1 MRFSVS
7 ALLLFA
13 VAAAQTPAGEVDVP
27 AGRDQNQTQPSD
39 WTDSGVDVRPGDS
52 LVITAE
58 GTLDLPMGK
67 TCGPEGQPRGFR
79 DLLKAY
85 PVNEAGLGALVGRIG
100 SSDAAQPFLVGASK
114 QMQVRRAGRLFLSVN
129 RSGND
134 SIDGSFHVKIAFSVR
149 GPQAPK
155 APTDVKLPVVT
166 QEMID
171 RIPRRVMDSDG
182 NSGDNT
188 NFVIIGAEQKV
199 IQIFEAAGWVR
210 VDKDTQ
216 SAILDG
222 LLAVLSKQAYLTL
235 PMSVLTL
242 FGRPQDYGLAHAEPI
257 AVVAQRHHLRL
268 WKAPFA
274 VERQEL
280 WVGAATHDVGFDRD
294 NRAGKKITHK
304 IDPNVDDEREFVGRS
319 LDETG
324 LVAKLSYITPSHPS
338 KEART
343 ATGATFHSDGRVLVI
358 HLTPPEPESSTAT
371 AAAAK

>member
-1 MRFSVS
+1 MRFFVL
-7 ALLLFA
+7 ALLLCFA
-13 VAAAQTPAGEVDVP
+13 AAAQTPAGEIDVSASP
-27 AGRDQNQTQPSD
+27 VQNNQGQRPD

-52 LVITAE
+52 LVMTAE
-58 GTLDLPMGK
+58 GMLELPMGK
-67 TCGPEGQPRGFR
+67 ACGPDGQSRGFR

-114 QMQVRRAGRLFLSVN
+114 QMQVLRAGRLFLGIN
-129 RSGND
+129 RGKND
-134 SIDGSFHVKIAFSVR
+134 AIDGSFHVKIAFGVR
-149 GPQAPK
+149 GPETPK
-155 APTDVKLPVVT
+155 TPTDLKLPVVT

-171 RIPRRVMDSDG
+171 RIPRRVADADG
-182 NSGDNT
+182 NAGDNT
-188 NFVIIGAEQKV
+188 NFVVIGAEQKV
-199 IQIFEAAGWVR
+199 IQTFDAAGWVK

-257 AVVAQRHHLRL
+257 QVVAQRHHLRL
-268 WKAPFA
+268 WKAPFG
-274 VERQEL
+274 VEGQEL
-280 WVGAATHDVGFDRD
+280 WVGAATHDIGFDRD

-304 IDPNVDDEREFVGRS
+304 IDPNVDDEREFVARS

-324 LVAKLSYITPSHPS
+324 LIAKLSYITPSHPS

-358 HLTPPEPESSTAT
+358 HLMPPEPESSAATT
-371 AAAAK
+371 AAK